1 MSDIGVDPAQVGGD
15 KTVTFEIESPWIT
28 TFTGRQ
34 FHPFNPAVSDIHIYD
49 IAHALANTCRFNGHT
64 NQFYSVAQHSVLV
77 AEVVKRMAPDRPC
90 HDALL
95 HDAAEAYLTDVCTP
109 VKRSLDGFVAM
120 EERVLRTIFEAYK
133 VDRPGAV
140 REALIHRADTTLLA
154 TEARDLVRGW
164 KPDGIEPLAER
175 IVPWSPERAEVIF
188 LRAFRGTPYGEW
200 RIPAA
205 M

>member
-1 MSDIGVDPAQVGGD
+1 MD
-15 KTVTFEIESPWIT
+15 KNDAWIS

-34 FHPFNPAVSDIHIYD
+34 FHPFNPAVSEIHIYD

-77 AEVVKRMAPDRPC
+77 AELVHRLAPGPTVY
-90 HDALL
+90 DALL
-95 HDAAEAYLTDVCTP
+95 HDAAEAYLADVCTP
-109 VKRSLDGFVAM
+109 VKRWLVGFDRI
-120 EERVLRTIFEAYK
+120 EFDVLRTIFKALAVEL
-133 VDRPGAV
+133 PGAA
-140 REALIHRADTTLLA
+140 REALIHRADATLLA